1 MEAEARRAGRNRF
14 FTTTAE
20 THARAMRAL
29 APDLLRIEQQ
39 GHRPDA
45 VARMVADFVAGTCGL
60 LFNTPLDLLIE
71 RRLDAEL
78 PALRPLQI
86 LSLVQLASEARA
98 ATINPEIRRLTPPRI
113 LRATSAFN
121 GAQALLLDDLS
132 GGATRCWGPYQR
144 LETAELSQKLWRHW
158 QQRQPALT
166 PGDEYDLVD
175 EFADLVGLR
184 EWYVWKPD
192 PGDQKP
198 TAAEP
203 VREGTTNPELLRA
216 KHPAAVWF
224 LLDALK
230 RYARLAD
237 EGVRQIAL
245 EAALLGQEGLD
256 YASPEKKYTLRALP
270 GETFSGLE
278 LMCLMHAGFKRLAP
292 GEDTGMNLD
301 EPFLTALELFNG
313 QARKT

>member
-1 MEAEARRAGRNRF
+1 
-14 FTTTAE
+14 
-20 THARAMRAL
+20 MRAL
-29 APDLLRIEQQ
+29 APDLRRLEQQ
-39 GHRPDA
+39 GHRPEA
-45 VARMVADFVAGTCGL
+45 VERVLKELVSGTCAL
-60 LFNTPLDLLIE
+60 LFNGPLDMLIE
-71 RRLDAEL
+71 RRLDAEM

-86 LSLVQLASEARA
+86 LSLVQLASEART
-98 ATINPEIRRLTPPRI
+98 ATLNPEIRQATPRRI
-113 LRATSAFN
+113 LHAVGACN
-121 GAQALLLDDLS
+121 GAQALFLDHLS
-132 GGATRCWGPYQR
+132 DGATRAWAPYRR
-144 LETAELSQKLWRHW
+144 LETAELSEKLWRHW

-184 EWYVWKPD
+184 DWYVWQPD

-198 TAAEP
+198 TADEP
-203 VREGTTNPELLRA
+203 VLEGTTNPELLRA

-230 RYARLAD
+230 RYARLSNED
-237 EGVRQIAL
+237 VRQIAL
-245 EAALLGQEGLD
+245 EAALLGRKGLD
-256 YASPEKKYTLRALP
+256 YASPDKNYTLRALP
-270 GETFSGLE
+270 GEAFSGLE

-313 QARKT
+313 RQPER

>member
-20 THARAMRAL
+20 THERVMRAL
-29 APDLLRIEQQ
+29 APDLRRLEQQ
-39 GHRPDA
+39 GHRPEA

-78 PALRPLQI
+78 PVLRPLQI
-86 LSLVQLASEARA
+86 LSLVQLATEAR
-98 ATINPEIRRLTPPRI
+98 TGMLNPEIRQVTPQRI
-113 LRATSAFN
+113 LRAASACI
-121 GAQALLLDDLS
+121 GAQALFLDHLS
-132 GGATRCWGPYQR
+132 GGATRAWAPYRR
-144 LETAELSQKLWRHW
+144 LETAELSEKLWRHW

-184 EWYVWKPD
+184 DWYVWQPD
-192 PGDQKP
+192 PGDQPP
-198 TAAEP
+198 TDDEP
-203 VREGTTNPELLRA
+203 VLEGTSNPELLRA

-237 EGVRQIAL
+237 EDVRKITLDVAL
-245 EAALLGQEGLD
+245 AGREGLD
-256 YASPEKKYTLRALP
+256 YASPEKKYRVRALP
-270 GETFSGLE
+270 GEEFSGLE
-278 LMCLMHAGFKRLAP
+278 MMCLMHAGFKRLAP

-313 QARKT
+313 ESRKS